1 MSDEI
6 KPIGKNCE
14 VIIKELGIQDYA
26 LGKSKVLLR
35 IFLLSLLWKHFKS
48 VKFKKSIFKRD
59 LEYIWAVS

>member
-26 LGKSKVLLR
+26 LGKSKVFLR
-35 IFLLSLLWKHFKS
+35 IFIL
-48 VKFKKSIFKRD
+48 
-59 LEYIWAVS
+59 